1 MTVARSVADV
11 LAEHVSFE
19 VECIDRMYLN
29 VYQPKLQ
36 HAAGVVWFFRGHRGM
51 PFASSAL
58 MDPMTKGFVAAVHR
72 FARDNEVPWV
82 DFVRGQRKDDV
93 AHEYLAEFEAAG
105 RSEGVLFIGRAQ
117 EKNVVFRTQKRRN
130 PVTGA
135 TYPWIV
141 RSSGVVNQFYV
152 YAVDSD
158 FGPFFLKF
166 CSYFPYNAKLCI
178 NGHEWA
184 KRQAAK
190 AGIGFEALDNGF
202 AAVDDPAAL
211 QRICERLS
219 PAKIDALLRKWL
231 AILPHPFTAA
241 DRAGG
246 YRYDISV
253 LQAEFSLT
261 QMLDRPV
268 SGRVFFEEV
277 IRENLDIGRPDHVGL
292 VFDRQIRTR
301 GKHPTPGRFRTRV
314 LTTGV
319 TPSLHVDYKHSK
331 IKQYH
336 KQGRALRTETTINDT
351 GDFGIGRRLCNLPAL
366 RQVGF
371 TANRRLLDVERLSH
385 DPHLGE
391 QSFAALVTPAVL
403 GTQRASALPFGTA
416 RTQALLGALLVFR
429 LLPQGFRNRDLR
441 AHLAPLLGIDPA
453 LMTPGRM
460 TYELRRLRLHG
471 LIERIPDTH
480 RYQVTDHGLTLA
492 IFLTRVHNRLIRTGL
507 ADLQDPDPVTAT
519 PLRRSLDKLHLEIDR
534 AAARSRL
541 AA

>member
-152 YAVDSD
+152 YGVDGD
-158 FGPFFLKF
+158 FGPFFLKS

-184 KRQAAK
+184 KLQAAK

-202 AAVDDPAAL
+202 AARLERQKSGRSGHGVTSRGDHAPGPDPARR
-211 QRICERLS
+211 QRGQA
-219 PAKIDALLRKWL
+219 PG
-231 AILPHPFTAA
+231 PH
-241 DRAGG
+241 D
-246 YRYDISV
+246 
-253 LQAEFSLT
+253 
-261 QMLDRPV
+261 
-268 SGRVFFEEV
+268 
-277 IRENLDIGRPDHVGL
+277 
-292 VFDRQIRTR
+292 
-301 GKHPTPGRFRTRV
+301 
-314 LTTGV
+314 
-319 TPSLHVDYKHSK
+319 
-331 IKQYH
+331 
-336 KQGRALRTETTINDT
+336 
-351 GDFGIGRRLCNLPAL
+351 
-366 RQVGF
+366 
-371 TANRRLLDVERLSH
+371 
-385 DPHLGE
+385 
-391 QSFAALVTPAVL
+391 
-403 GTQRASALPFGTA
+403 
-416 RTQALLGALLVFR
+416 
-429 LLPQGFRNRDLR
+429 
-441 AHLAPLLGIDPA
+441 
-453 LMTPGRM
+453 
-460 TYELRRLRLHG
+460 
-471 LIERIPDTH
+471 
-480 RYQVTDHGLTLA
+480 
-492 IFLTRVHNRLIRTGL
+492 
-507 ADLQDPDPVTAT
+507 
-519 PLRRSLDKLHLEIDR
+519 
-534 AAARSRL
+534 ARSRPL
-541 AA
+541 LVAASAAGGAGCSLISAAMPCAQGSPRPMCG